1 MNGAKILVAED
12 DPVFRRVIVFTLE
25 RHGFVVAAAN
35 NGMIAWEL
43 AQAHDFDGLV
53 TDHQMPGLTGIELLE
68 RLRST
73 SKFTDKPIVLCTA
86 KGLEL
91 DTSFLIE
98 RYGLASVLH
107 KPFSPQRL
115 ASLLLEQTT
124 PAGAAQ

>member
-25 RHGFVVAAAN
+25 RQGFAVTAAS
-35 NGMIAWEL
+35 NGMMAWEL
-43 AQAHDFDGLV
+43 AQQHDFDGMV

-68 RLRST
+68 RLRTT
-73 SKFTDKPIVLCTA
+73 SKFVGKPIILCTA

-91 DTSFLIE
+91 DSGFLIE
-98 RYGLASVLH
+98 RYGLATVLH

-115 ASLLLEQTT
+115 ASLLLEQTS
-124 PAGAAQ
+124 PAGASQ